1 MDLHAYE
8 RAGYVIE
15 EVKKA
20 VTGKDECIKKAFAAI
35 LAGGHILIEDVPGVG
50 KTTLAI
56 AFSKAMELE
65 IHRVQF
71 TPDVMPADILGFQM
85 YQKQTGTFEYHPGT
99 IMCNLFLADEINR
112 TSPKTQSALLEVM
125 EEGFVT
131 VDGERRSVPDPFVVM
146 ATQNP
151 KGSAG
156 TQLLPESQLDRFM
169 ICMSMGY
176 PDEKSEVMIAK
187 GKSIRATLEDVQ
199 PTMPKEELQYLREV
213 VENIF
218 VHEQVY
224 AYIVD
229 LSRATRE
236 NEYIELGLSPRGT
249 IACTKMAKA
258 WAFLQGRTYV
268 TPDDVTAV
276 YRDVAEH
283 RIVLNT
289 KARVTHISKAAVL
302 EEILTKVTQPTS
314 YRAGNHR

>member
-8 RAGYVIE
+8 RAGHVIE

-65 IHRVQF
+65 NHRVQF

-131 VDGERRSVPDPFVVM
+131 VDGERRSVPDPFIVM

-151 KGSAG
+151 K
-156 TQLLPESQLDRFM
+156 
-169 ICMSMGY
+169 
-176 PDEKSEVMIAK
+176 
-187 GKSIRATLEDVQ
+187 
-199 PTMPKEELQYLREV
+199 
-213 VENIF
+213 
-218 VHEQVY
+218 
-224 AYIVD
+224 
-229 LSRATRE
+229 
-236 NEYIELGLSPRGT
+236 
-249 IACTKMAKA
+249 
-258 WAFLQGRTYV
+258 
-268 TPDDVTAV
+268 
-276 YRDVAEH
+276 
-283 RIVLNT
+283 
-289 KARVTHISKAAVL
+289 
-302 EEILTKVTQPTS
+302 
-314 YRAGNHR
+314 